1 MPGFKTNPAPL
12 IRHRM
17 APVLVL
23 IPVLLAVIFAAS
35 APRLYAGMP
44 RTQKHESRREIDQ
57 LEEVWRNAVLQ
68 ANTAAVDSLL
78 ADDYLAITPNGTL
91 QTKEQALA
99 AMRSGQVHFTSL
111 ELSDRKV
118 RFYGTTALVPSRA
131 EVSGVTP
138 AGDLSGSFLYTR
150 VYVRDERGAWKV
162 VSFEASRIRS
172 PGERK

>member
-1 MPGFKTNPAPL
+1 MG
-12 IRHRM
+12 H
-17 APVLVL
+17 VLVL
-23 IPVLLAVIFAAS
+23 IPVLLAVLFAAS
-35 APRLYAGMP
+35 APLLYAGMP

-57 LEEVWRNAVLQ
+57 LEEMWRNAVLK

-91 QTKEQALA
+91 QTKEQTLAL
-99 AMRSGQVHFTSL
+99 MRSGQVRFTSL

-118 RFYGTTALVPSRA
+118 RFYGSTALVTSRA
-131 EVSGVTP
+131 EVSGATP
-138 AGDLSGSFLYTR
+138 AGDISGSFLYTR

-172 PGERK
+172 QGERR

>member
-1 MPGFKTNPAPL
+1 MPGFKTNPATP

-17 APVLVL
+17 VHVLVL
-23 IPVLLAVIFAAS
+23 IPVLIAVLFAAS

-44 RTQKHESRREIDQ
+44 RAQKHESRREIDQ
-57 LEEVWRNAVLQ
+57 LEEMWRNAVLK
-68 ANTAAVDSLL
+68 ANTAALDSLL

-91 QTKEQALA
+91 QTKEQTLA
-99 AMRSGQVHFTSL
+99 AMRAGLVHFTSL
-111 ELSDRKV
+111 EFSDRKV
-118 RFYGTTALVPSRA
+118 RFYGTTALVTSRA
-131 EVSGVTP
+131 EVTGATP
-138 AGDLSGSFLYTR
+138 GGDLSGSFLYTR